1 MRYCIKCKKPMYSS
15 NESIWIK
22 NKNYDIHKKCKEKIN
37 HIIRKILIK
46 ENKQNV

>member
-22 NKNYDIHKKCKEKIN
+22 GKNYDIHKKCKGEKE
-37 HIIRKILIK
+37 K
-46 ENKQNV
+46 